1 MPNHFSAIGFK
12 IKSEEEFNTLIG
24 GLLKGDLDQCVTP
37 QGIYLRW
44 RQDENFGPEV
54 WFQVVNDNVVSV
66 DPFFRGKS
74 ETVVGI
80 TDKVKV
86 PGATPLDALLHA
98 WAEPESA
105 EKIDSGAYPFAFDM
119 IALQAYENIAIPGLE
134 TLSLCAMAQE
144 VDLYDS
150 EEAYNAAQDPETPS
164 LASESFIP
172 TGLFSAEGGQTNQ
185 PRPEAVFAGKI
196 LETKKMKNAHTGSE
210 FHWVLVKT
218 LGATLDVVI
227 DPVYVKQP
235 IKVGGIIAGSFYLC
249 GDFR

>member
-12 IKSEEEFNTLIG
+12 INSEEEFDSVIG
-24 GLLKGDLDQCVTP
+24 GLLKTDLDQCVTP

-44 RQDENFGPEV
+44 RQDENFGPEI
-54 WFQVVNDNVVSV
+54 WFQVVNDNVVGV

-80 TDKVKV
+80 TDKIEI
-86 PGATPLDALLHA
+86 PGATPLDALMHA

-105 EKIDSGAYPFAFDM
+105 EKIDSGTYPFAFDM
-119 IALQAYENIAIPGLE
+119 ISLQAYENVAIPGLE
-134 TLSLCAMAQE
+134 KLSLCAMAQE
-144 VDLYDS
+144 VDIYENEQS
-150 EEAYNAAQDPETPS
+150 YNEAQDPETPS
-164 LASESFIP
+164 LAPESFIP
-172 TGLFSAEGGQTNQ
+172 TGLFGPEGGAQFT
-185 PRPEAVFAGKI
+185 PRPEAVFAGRI
-196 LETKKMKNAHTGSE
+196 LETKLMKNAHTGQE

-218 LGATLDVVI
+218 LGATVDVVI
-227 DPVYVKQP
+227 DPVYVKKP